1 MNRFKRLLCILLLPL
16 LICLLLV
23 PEGRVYAQGEQEAP
37 ENGRLHVNG
46 KTYTVK
52 LLNVTYTNNT
62 YVSLRDMASAL
73 SGTDKQFDVS
83 VSKSEIIINTGIPYG
98 ARGGENEPFDEEVME
113 ADFTYNF
120 NLKTTPMFMDDVELK
135 RFTLVGSVTD
145 GVYDCFIN
153 VPELAMMLDTK
164 MTFDNDELYV
174 DTSEEF
180 SVNMDEL
187 EEDEFFMASRSCLLA
202 DATTGEILYEYEPDR
217 TVLIA
222 STSKLMTYLL
232 VMDAISEGKI
242 GMYDTVYISDAVSR
256 LSYGED
262 GVVRL
267 DTDLETNVN
276 ELIKGMLLASSNECA
291 MALAEY
297 VAGTEAEFVKL
308 MNAKAE
314 SLGLS
319 ESTRFY
325 NSNGLPTYTD
335 DVVTAKVQNR
345 STANDM
351 FTLVKY
357 LLAVYPQVTEITSM
371 KEASLPSMGFLAR
384 NTNPLLYN
392 VKGTIGLKTG
402 TTNGAM
408 CCLISAKN
416 VTCGDGDHI
425 LVSLVFGAES
435 NVLRSFVSE
444 ILLDYGT
451 DVLTKGRTYAPKDP
465 AKPQTAEE
473 LVQAVLKTAD
483 RKAH

>member
-1 MNRFKRLLCILLLPL
+1 MNRIKKSLCVLLIPL
-16 LICLLLV
+16 IICLLLIPKGV
-23 PEGRVYAQGEQEAP
+23 VQAQGEQESP
-37 ENGRLHVNG
+37 ENGRLHING

-52 LLNVTYTNNT
+52 LLNVTYNNNT
-62 YVSLRDMASAL
+62 YVSLRDMAAAL
-73 SGTDKQFDVS
+73 SGTEKQFDVS
-83 VSKSEIIINTGIPYG
+83 VSRSEIIINNGVPYG

-113 ADFTYNF
+113 ADFTYNI

-135 RFTLVGSVTD
+135 RYTLVGNVYED
-145 GVYDCFIN
+145 VYDCFIN
-153 VPELAMMLDTK
+153 VPELAIMLDTK
-164 MTFDNDELYV
+164 MTFEDDELYV
-174 DTSEEF
+174 EPSEEF
-180 SVNMDEL
+180 KVDINEL
-187 EEDEFFMASRSCLLA
+187 EDDEFFMATRSCLLA

-242 GMYDTVYISDAVSR
+242 GMYDPVYISDAVSR

-267 DTDLETNVN
+267 DTDLETNVY
-276 ELIKGMLLASSNECA
+276 ELIRGMLLASSNECA
-291 MALAEY
+291 MALAEH
-297 VAGTEAEFVKL
+297 VAGTEKEFVKL

-335 DVVTAKVQNR
+335 EVITSKVQNR
-345 STANDM
+345 STAKDM
-351 FTLVKY
+351 FMLVKY
-357 LLAVYPQVTEITSM
+357 ILAVYPQVTEVTSL

-392 VKGTIGLKTG
+392 VEGAIGLKTG

-408 CCLISAKN
+408 CCLITAKE

-425 LVSLVFGAES
+425 LVSLIFGSES
-435 NVLRSFVSE
+435 YVIRGIVSE
-444 ILLDYGT
+444 VLLDYGT
-451 DVLTKGRTYAPKDP
+451 DVLTKGRTYEEKDTS
-465 AKPQTAEE
+465 KPQNAEE
-473 LVQAVLKTAD
+473 LVRAVLKTAE
-483 RKAH
+483 RKGN